1 MGGWGRGEGEEE
13 RSGKSGSRGLHICAW
28 QPCTNSDMFSLLAT
42 T

>member
-1 MGGWGRGEGEEE
+1 MGGWGGGGGGGRRGG
-13 RSGKSGSRGLHICAW
+13 ICTW